1 MVSQKCCQSFLADVW
16 QLAIVILICFYLDQ
30 GQLPMCLFAIYL
42 CQSVFSIIYPFFFNF
57 YIEIIIGSYRQLL
70 REHKVIPFTLT
81 HSPPMAVTNV
91 SMVQHQNQKINIGV
105 TCVYVC
111 GSVRLYNM
119 CGFVAT
125 TTMIKAQ
132 YHFIST
138 TISLFPSAIANP
150 CSSRICCLCL

>member
-1 MVSQKCCQSFLADVW
+1 MVAGNCDLNLLLLGPGAASHV
-16 QLAIVILICFYLDQ
+16 LICNLS
-30 GQLPMCLFAIYL
+30 LPKCLFYHLPI
-42 CQSVFSIIYPFFFNF
+42 FFNF

-132 YHFIST
+132 YHSIST